1 MKYIQSIPFSPG
13 IICVAIVAAMT
24 PGHADELNLS
34 RAPATNTHK
43 PPAPNVILS
52 VDDSGSMG
60 YAVGGKSANKNLIRM
75 NVLKDALRET
85 FTEANV
91 PNDSIRLGW
100 MSMWGNNNT
109 PIQPSIRVLDAEV
122 RSNLNTWIN
131 RISANGNTPAHRML
145 YYAGEYLK
153 SEPGQDNPWAS
164 IPGKTELP
172 YLGCRR
178 SYNVFLSDG
187 EWNQQTEWLNSTA
200 PVKVSDI
207 GNYDG
212 SDQIFPDGIFY
223 NPKSSQLSVYADD
236 YGAVDLSAH
245 SSSAF
250 YSTSYQSSTEKPQL
264 VIDYEGEGYKC
275 SLDTRSHKTTPYRY
289 RCYRPTYSTYP
300 TLSDMAFY
308 YWSTD
313 LQPHIKQNSDKGQYE
328 LRKQIRKSGLE
339 EIKSGNNTLSLQE
352 YWNPKNNPAIW
363 PHMVMFT
370 VGFGENAANLASPK
384 FGQNTWDL
392 ETGAYKDLLTGVTSW
407 GNPIS
412 GSSTTAPRRA
422 ELWHAALNSRGTF
435 VPVHEAEDLVTA
447 FKSIL
452 NQIISENT
460 LPMTS
465 VTLTA
470 STLRRDSNMFVSSYN
485 PADWSGAVT
494 AYAVESETAN
504 VDTASV
510 WNTANMMDK
519 NSNFHSVRKIFSYDG
534 GKGVEFKWA
543 GLSNNQKNL
552 LKKGGVNDTLGQ
564 ERLNYLR
571 GQAVSKNGYRQRTSI
586 HGDIVNSKAW
596 YHNGDSAYLNKTGKE
611 KDSSKQTRKMVYV
624 GANAGMLHGF
634 NASNGEEVFAYVPLG
649 LYDKLTELIKTDYNH
664 HYYVDGSPFVSE
676 VKIGADWKDYL
687 VGTLGAG
694 GKGYFILD
702 VTNPASFS
710 ASDVKLDVT
719 DTADADIGYI
729 LGEPTA
735 DQASSTRATQLTQ
748 LNDGRWAF
756 VTGNGYNSTNQNS
769 VLLIQYLDGTLKKL
783 TATPSSKAV
792 GNGLS
797 APRLID
803 LSGDGIPDVAYAGDL
818 SGNLWKFDLT
828 CALDGSGKAKE
839 GNACSNDYKVAFSGK
854 PLFTAKDTLNQ
865 AQPITTAPAFIRHTS
880 APGLI
885 LTFGTGQ
892 NLTNDDRT
900 TNYQQTLYG
909 IHDRTG
915 WTVSTTGTVS
925 WTTPEP
931 DDAERAYQTSEYPI
945 KRTELQTMSL
955 TRTTEENDDGERV
968 AAWKVTGEVSYF
980 NQSSGSSTFKKGWAL
995 NLPVNKSRVLGNI
1008 EWVSG
1013 ELFRV
1018 RFMVPA
1024 EGGAG
1029 GTTDLIETCEA
1040 VYSER
1045 EDYVG
1050 LFNAISGKS
1059 YKSNSTDYFGFG
1071 EDPSQGLSVFLST
1084 GDGGLK
1090 SVTPPGVEKGEDFAA
1105 PGMIGLKPNWRQVN

>member
-1 MKYIQSIPFSPG
+1 
-13 IICVAIVAAMT
+13 
-24 PGHADELNLS
+24 
-34 RAPATNTHK
+34 
-43 PPAPNVILS
+43 
-52 VDDSGSMG
+52 
-60 YAVGGKSANKNLIRM
+60 
-75 NVLKDALRET
+75 
-85 FTEANV
+85 
-91 PNDSIRLGW
+91 
-100 MSMWGNNNT
+100 
-109 PIQPSIRVLDAEV
+109 
-122 RSNLNTWIN
+122 
-131 RISANGNTPAHRML
+131 
-145 YYAGEYLK
+145 
-153 SEPGQDNPWAS
+153 
-164 IPGKTELP
+164 
-172 YLGCRR
+172 
-178 SYNVFLSDG
+178 
-187 EWNQQTEWLNSTA
+187 
-200 PVKVSDI
+200 
-207 GNYDG
+207 
-212 SDQIFPDGIFY
+212 
-223 NPKSSQLSVYADD
+223 
-236 YGAVDLSAH
+236 
-245 SSSAF
+245 
-250 YSTSYQSSTEKPQL
+250 
-264 VIDYEGEGYKC
+264 
-275 SLDTRSHKTTPYRY
+275 
-289 RCYRPTYSTYP
+289 
-300 TLSDMAFY
+300 
-308 YWSTD
+308 
-313 LQPHIKQNSDKGQYE
+313 
-328 LRKQIRKSGLE
+328 
-339 EIKSGNNTLSLQE
+339 
-352 YWNPKNNPAIW
+352 
-363 PHMVMFT
+363 
-370 VGFGENAANLASPK
+370 
-384 FGQNTWDL
+384 
-392 ETGAYKDLLTGVTSW
+392 
-407 GNPIS
+407 
-412 GSSTTAPRRA
+412 
-422 ELWHAALNSRGTF
+422 
-435 VPVHEAEDLVTA
+435 
-447 FKSIL
+447 
-452 NQIISENT
+452 
-460 LPMTS
+460 MTS

-470 STLRRDSNMFVSSYN
+470 STLRRDSNMFVSSYEPSN
-485 PADWSGAVT
+485 WTGSVT
-494 AYAVESETAN
+494 AYAVEAETGN
-504 VDTASV
+504 VSKEPV
-510 WNTANMMDK
+510 WDSAKKMDAI
-519 NSNFHSVRKIFSYDG
+519 SNYHQIRKVFSHNGDDG
-534 GKGVEFKWA
+534 IVFGWGNLSSIQKTLISNNNQTLGVERIDFIK
-543 GLSNNQKNL
+543 G
-552 LKKGGVNDTLGQ
+552 KKVTN
-564 ERLNYLR
+564 
-571 GQAVSKNGYRQRTSI
+571 YRQRNSI

-596 YHNGDSAYLNKTGKE
+596 YHNGDAAYLSKTGKE
-611 KDSSKQTRKMVYV
+611 KDLSKQTRKIVYV
-624 GANAGMLHGF
+624 GANDGMLHAF
-634 NASNGEEVFAYVPLG
+634 NASNGVEAFAYIPQG
-649 LYDKLTELIKTDYNH
+649 LYAKLPELTKTDYVH
-664 HYYVDGSPFVSE
+664 QYYVDGSPFVSE

-719 DTADADIGYI
+719 GTADADIGYI
-729 LGEPTA
+729 FGEPTA
-735 DQASSTRATQLTQ
+735 DQASPTRATQLTQ

-915 WTVSTTGTVS
+915 WTVSTSGTVS
-925 WTTPEP
+925 WTTPEK

-945 KRTELQTMSL
+945 KHTELQTMSL

-968 AAWKVTGEVSYF
+968 AAWKVTGEVPYF